1 MEIESMKSGA
11 AASYQGSAAAS
22 TKTLDAAVQP
32 EASTQAGP
40 SQTADKKPTV
50 QNFFTEK
57 DQEDK
62 DLSEEKDAKQGTQLK
77 KAVNDLNKQMKNS
90 EAIFGIHDKTNR
102 VTIKIIDKTTK
113 EVIKEYPPEET
124 LDMIAKVW
132 EIAGILVDEKL

>member
-32 EASTQAGP
+32 EASTQAGL

-57 DQEDK
+57 DQVDK
-62 DLSEEKDAKQGTQLK
+62 DLSEDKDAKQGTQLK